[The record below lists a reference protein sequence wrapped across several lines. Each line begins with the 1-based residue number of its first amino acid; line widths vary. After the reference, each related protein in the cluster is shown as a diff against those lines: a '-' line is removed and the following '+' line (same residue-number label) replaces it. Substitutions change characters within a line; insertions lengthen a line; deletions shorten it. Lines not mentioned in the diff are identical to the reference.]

1 MERISIDE
9 MCKRFVFKFFDFYI
23 LCVYIKI
30 FVEFRISDIVWCNI
44 YFDVSKDFFCD
55 CYDLYNFFFCF
66 YYSIFVFSC
75 VYIVYIVLCFLGEV
89 CDYLSFD
96 VERKSY
102 CCLVFC

>member
-1 MERISIDE
+1 MERISIDK

-55 CYDLYNFFFCF
+55 CYDLYNFFF
-66 YYSIFVFSC
+66 VFIIVFLFLV
-75 VYIVYIVLCFLGEV
+75 VYILYILFC
-89 CDYLSFD
+89 
-96 VERKSY
+96 
-102 CCLVFC
+102 VFWVKFVII